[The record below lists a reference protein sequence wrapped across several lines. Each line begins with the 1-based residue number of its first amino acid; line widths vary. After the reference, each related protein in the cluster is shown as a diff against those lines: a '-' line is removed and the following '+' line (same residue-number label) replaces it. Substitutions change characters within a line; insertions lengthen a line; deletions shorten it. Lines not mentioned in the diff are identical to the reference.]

1 MKTFNSVLEETMINT
16 SGYKGNFFWE
26 NYILSN
32 MIKNLPSE
40 IKTLGNKAVVEGYTT
55 IFGETGISLFEFLVS
70 QDIDILTEASQIK
83 AELLFEGYGDKEIKT
98 YLAEKFPFPDYDFKQ
113 GAAAGFGITPESPAL
128 KAASGTVARQFAVG
142 GFISGAWEKL
152 KSLGRAVFAPLIP
165 YLQKGMAWA
174 KGIAQQ
180 GLAWFNK
187 TPWAKMILPLLLITG
202 GVKVV
207 KKLVNRVRRKKLN
220 PEEEVALKNFAMKNN
235 TKINSL
241 RKQANL
247 PPIKV

>member
-1 MKTFNSVLEETMINT
+1 MKTFNSVLEETMINI
-16 SGYKGNFFWE
+16 SGYKKNMFWE
-26 NYILSN
+26 NYILTN

-55 IFGETGISLFEFLVS
+55 IFGETGIPLFEFLVS

-98 YLAEKFPFPDYDFKQ
+98 YLAEKFPFPDYNFKK
-113 GAAAGFGITPESPAL
+113 GVGDGFGISPESATMG
-128 KAASGTVARQFAVG
+128 AARKTLARQTAVG

-180 GLAWFNK
+180 GLAWFNR
-187 TPWAKMILPLLLITG
+187 TSWAKMMLPLLLITG
-202 GVKVV
+202 GVRIA